1 MMKPTILILLFFLV
15 TGSQVIAQE
24 KTFKKVYVNHT
35 EFGGLFGRIKYGGTS
50 NWDSE
55 VVENKLSLTMQMFNG
70 VQLSNRL
77 SAGATVAVDWYKT
90 ALINPIAA
98 GARYDLVVDKSAR
111 LYATVDAGYGF
122 AWLHDDLTGYETK
135 GGLML
140 NPGFGMKYGKPGK
153 AAFTIALTYKRQ
165 EVNVSK
171 PAFSDQTERFEERV
185 YNRMALRLGMSF

>member
-1 MMKPTILILLFFLV
+1 MKSAILILVFFLIAA
-15 TGSQVIAQE
+15 SQVMAQE
-24 KTFKKVYVNHT
+24 KRFKKVYVNHT
-35 EFGGLFGRIKYGGTS
+35 EVGGLFGRIKYGGTS
-50 NWDSE
+50 NWDTE
-55 VVENKLSLTMQMFNG
+55 VTDTKLSLTMQMFNG

-77 SAGATVAVDWYKT
+77 YAGATVAVDWYKT

-98 GARYDLVVDKSAR
+98 GARYDLVGDKSAR
-111 LYATVDAGYGF
+111 LYATADVGYGF

-153 AAFTIALTYKRQ
+153 SAFTIALTYKRQ

-171 PAFSDQTERFEERV
+171 PPLNGQTERFEERV
-185 YNRMALRLGMSF
+185 YNRMALRLGMIF